1 MIRKSV
7 VLIVGGGAS
16 GTLLGRALVHAS
28 DDIDVTI
35 IEPRERLG
43 AGMAYST
50 TCPLHLLNVPAAKMS
65 ALPDEPT
72 HFVEWL
78 AANGHEKYDGRA
90 FVPRSLFGDYLACL
104 SAEIQRQNAQR
115 FRHARETAVAAMIER
130 SGVIVE
136 CASGEVL
143 RGDVLVLAFGNAA
156 PAAWPNV
163 SNEARGSGRFFA
175 SAWDPSALTAFDPDE
190 VVLLLGTGLTAVDAV
205 LGLRHNGHRGTIYM
219 VSRRGLL
226 PHEHRLFDAPPA
238 ACPDAK
244 SMSEFLSKVR
254 GSAREANDAFNNWRI
269 AIDGVRPKTNELWQA
284 FTLADQ
290 RRFARHVMPYW
301 NVHRHRMAPEAA
313 KALAELTA
321 AGSLRMLA
329 GRTER
334 VTGAVATLTVSIRR
348 RGSDERTLI
357 EAGRVINCSGPEHD
371 FEKLPNPLVQRL
383 LADGNIAAH
392 PLGIG
397 LRVAP
402 NGAIIARDGTA
413 STRLFAIG
421 PIRYGTLIETTAIPE
436 IRIQAK
442 ELTELLAHGTPGV
455 AHRGT
460 TPAEICR

>member
-1 MIRKSV
+1 MNRKRV

-16 GTLLGRALVHAS
+16 GTLLGTALVQAS
-28 DDIDVTI
+28 DDVDVTI

-65 ALPDEPT
+65 ALSDEPS

-78 AANGHEKYDGRA
+78 AAHGYEKYDGRA
-90 FVPRSLFGDYLACL
+90 FVPRSIFGEYLADR
-104 SAEIQRQNAQR
+104 SAHAQRQNPQR
-115 FRHARETAVAAMIER
+115 FHHTRDTAVTASTER
-130 SGVIVE
+130 FGVCVA
-136 CASGEVL
+136 CASGEHL
-143 RGDVLVLAFGNAA
+143 RGDYLVLAFGNAA
-156 PAAWPNV
+156 PAAWANV
-163 SNEARGSGRFFA
+163 SDEARDSGRFFS
-175 SAWDPSALTAFDPDE
+175 SAWHPSALSPSDRDE

-226 PHEHRLFDAPPA
+226 PHEHRLFDTPPA

-244 SMSEFLSKVR
+244 TVSEFLSKVR
-254 GSAREANDAFNNWRI
+254 GSAREADDAFSNWRI

-290 RRFARHVMPYW
+290 RRFTRHVMPYW

-313 KALAELTA
+313 RALAEFMA

-329 GRTER
+329 GRTEN
-334 VTGAVATLTVSIRR
+334 VTAAAGTVTVAIRR
-348 RGSDERTLI
+348 RGSDERILI

-371 FEKLPNPLVQRL
+371 FEKLPNPLVHSL
-383 LADGNIAAH
+383 LANGSITAH

-397 LRVAP
+397 LRVSEH
-402 NGAIIARDGTA
+402 GALIATDGTA
-413 STRLFAIG
+413 SAHVFAIG
-421 PIRYGTLIETTAIPE
+421 PVRYGTLIETTAIPE
-436 IRIQAK
+436 IRIQAQ
-442 ELTELLAHGTPGV
+442 ELTELLTHKTPDVAYGGT
-455 AHRGT
+455 AR
-460 TPAEICR
+460 AENGK